1 METKDTIEGITSQ
14 FHHDEGGIYLDYNA
28 TTPVLPA
35 VWQKAAPYLTEHFGN
50 PSSSHWAGH
59 TPKEAI
65 YRARTQVAMLI
76 GACPEQIIFT
86 SGGTEANYLALWGV
100 LRDSDGGLIL
110 SSTIEHPAVSDP
122 IQQLCSRNWHHQ
134 TLAVDTS
141 EESSFTEKYTDI

>member
-14 FHHDEGGIYLDYNA
+14 FNHDEGGIYLDYNA

-35 VWQKAAPYLTEHFGN
+35 VWQQAAPYLTEHFGN

-65 YRARTQVAMLI
+65 HRARTQVAMLI

-122 IQQLCSRNWHHQ
+122 IQQL
-134 TLAVDTS
+134 
-141 EESSFTEKYTDI
+141 